1 MMYVGHASGQQVA
14 LKHWY
19 SQTYIFTPSF
29 HCRRSSKYALIQV
42 NYDILSEIHPLLFY

>member
-19 SQTYIFTPSF
+19 SQTYIFTPF
-29 HCRRSSKYALIQV
+29 
-42 NYDILSEIHPLLFY
+42 PLQAKL